1 MNNEGSALHALLIEL
16 NCPCVGGLTPDGLD
30 WMFEVQGCDTFLHWI
45 VDNLGAENVVNDQD
59 IAAFSKLPSDKLLR
73 GPILDAALSCF
84 GVDSEMSEHQ
94 LECQIAQLEEEIQLQ
109 EECREKLEKVKERLG
124 DQSLRVQ
131 AKSGQMEHL
140 LERAERD
147 EGRRQGQLLSMNTTY
162 NESLCKLTSAVHK
175 VSEYFQTAKPDQ
187 DDPQFISSISIDKML
202 AVDTSLDEELKKLM
216 NVYFDAGQSDT
227 KGPSFGNRSCLLL
240 ESLDVSKVTG
250 RTQEQY
256 DTLVSEVERLSISF
270 CQSEMN
276 RVILM
281 SEEAGLKASINA
293 LTIQYNSVAQ
303 SKVPATPMR
312 VIPEIL
318 ESREEL
324 EQQIL
329 VQIGRVA
336 SVMCNEVLG
345 MDYKAK
351 MCRNK
356 SVLKKMEYIR
366 DILLHQASKWEI
378 LSLVLKKEMKEV
390 GMVKDLLEEIRHE
403 FKEELSNIQNFKTA
417 MKSLKMNK
425 DDANLIPSDDLVML
439 GAHSILLKYGK
450 VGHLAT
456 YSSVN
461 EAVEELEKEK
471 IVLINKLKEVKNSR
485 ERGVDV
491 IEENVS
497 KLLKLLNI
505 SDLERDKTATLAP
518 SSITDGIRNLDL
530 GWKELEY
537 GAKKLIDN
545 WARDKNE
552 LKTKHHLQT
561 QRNVWVDFLV
571 KPQILAAN
579 VKSLRNMVKD

>member
-1 MNNEGSALHALLIEL
+1 MNNEGSALHALLIDL
-16 NCPCVGGLTPDGLD
+16 RCPCLGDLTPEGLD

-59 IAAFSKLPSDKLLR
+59 IAAFSKLPSEKLLR
-73 GPILDAALSCF
+73 GPILDAALSCL

-94 LECQIAQLEEEIQLQ
+94 LECQVAQLEEEIQLQ

-147 EGRRQGQLLSMNTTY
+147 ERRRQEQLLSMNSTY
-162 NESLCKLTSAVHK
+162 NESLSKLTSTVQK
-175 VSEYFQTAKPDQ
+175 VSEYFQTAKIDQ

-216 NVYFDAGQSDT
+216 NIYFEVGQSDT
-227 KGPSFGNRSCLLL
+227 KGTSFNRSSHPV
-240 ESLDVSKVTG
+240 ESLDVSKKTG

-256 DTLVSEVERLSISF
+256 DILVSEVERLSISF

-276 RVILM
+276 RVILL

-303 SKVPATPMR
+303 SKVPATPIR
-312 VIPEIL
+312 VKPEII

-336 SVMCNEVLG
+336 SFMCDEVLG

-351 MCRNK
+351 MCRSR
-356 SVLKKMEYIR
+356 SVIKKMEYIR
-366 DILLHQASKWEI
+366 DILLHQTSKWEI

-390 GMVKDLLEEIRHE
+390 GMVKDLFEEIGHE

-417 MKSLKMNK
+417 MKSLKINK
-425 DDANLIPSDDLVML
+425 GDANLIPSDDLVML

-461 EAVEELEKEK
+461 EAVEELEKDK
-471 IVLINKLKEVKNSR
+471 IVLINKLEEVKNSKDK
-485 ERGVDV
+485 GIDV
-491 IEENVS
+491 IEGNLS

-530 GWKELEY
+530 GWKELQY
-537 GAKKLIDN
+537 GAMKLLEN
-545 WARDKNE
+545 WDRDKNE

-571 KPQILAAN
+571 KPQILTAN
-579 VKSLRNMVKD
+579 VKSLRNIVKD